1 MGRSIYR
8 LKLIWVNFPD
18 LKASYLTISK
28 LRLNAVPSEWRWM
41 TYNYLT
47 ETDMNLEKLKPWN
60 WFKHE
65 ENGTGKGHQIPVSRS
80 EAENL
85 PLAGPGSLMS
95 LHRDM
100 DRWFDDAFKSFGMPS
115 LASNLEPRGLPG
127 AQLANFYRPQID
139 VSGDANCYEINLD
152 VPGLTESDLSLE
164 VKDDVLTIKGQKEE
178 RSEDKDKHYYRV
190 ERSYGSFQRTL
201 VLPDDA
207 ISDEIIANL
216 DKGVLRL
223 EIPRRE
229 TANQEVKR
237 ISINS

>member
-1 MGRSIYR
+1 
-8 LKLIWVNFPD
+8 
-18 LKASYLTISK
+18 
-28 LRLNAVPSEWRWM
+28 
-41 TYNYLT
+41 
-47 ETDMNLEKLKPWN
+47 MNMNIEKLKPWN

-65 ENGTGKGHQIPVSRS
+65 ENDTGEGGQIPVSRS

-85 PLAGPGSLMS
+85 PLAGRGSLMS

-100 DRWFDDAFKSFGMPS
+100 DRWFEDAFKSFGMSS
-115 LASNLEPRGLPG
+115 LDSKLQPRAMPGISLSNI
-127 AQLANFYRPQID
+127 YRPQID
-139 VSGDANCYEINLD
+139 VSGDTNCYEINLE

-164 VKDDVLTIKGQKEE
+164 VKDDVLTIKGEKEE

-201 VLPDDA
+201 ALPDDA
-207 ISDEIIANL
+207 IGDEIKANL

-229 TANQEVKR
+229 TADQEVKR

>member
-1 MGRSIYR
+1 
-8 LKLIWVNFPD
+8 
-18 LKASYLTISK
+18 
-28 LRLNAVPSEWRWM
+28 
-41 TYNYLT
+41 
-47 ETDMNLEKLKPWN
+47 MNLEKLKPWN

-65 ENGTGKGHQIPVSRS
+65 ENDTGKGSQIPVSRS

-85 PLAGPGSLMS
+85 PLAGRGTLMS

-100 DRWFDDAFKSFGMPS
+100 DRWFEDAFKSFSMPS
-115 LASNLEPRGLPG
+115 LDSNLQSRAMPG
-127 AQLANFYRPQID
+127 ISLSNIYRPQID
-139 VSGDANCYEINLD
+139 VSGDSNCYEINLE

-164 VKDDVLTIKGQKEE
+164 VKDDVLVIKGEKEE

-201 VLPDDA
+201 ALPDDA
-207 ISDEIIANL
+207 IGGEIKANL
-216 DKGVLRL
+216 DNGVLRL

-229 TANQEVKR
+229 TATQEVKR

>member
-1 MGRSIYR
+1 MDI
-8 LKLIWVNFPD
+8 
-18 LKASYLTISK
+18 
-28 LRLNAVPSEWRWM
+28 
-41 TYNYLT
+41 
-47 ETDMNLEKLKPWN
+47 EKLKPWN

-65 ENGTGKGHQIPVSRS
+65 ENGTGKGGQIPVSRG

-85 PLAGPGSLMS
+85 PLASRGSLIS

-100 DRWFDDAFKSFGMPS
+100 DRWFDDAFKSFGRPS
-115 LASNLEPRGLPG
+115 LASNLEPRGLSG
-127 AQLANFYRPQID
+127 TQLSNISHPQID

-201 VLPDDA
+201 ALPDDA
-207 ISDEIIANL
+207 IADEIKANL

-223 EIPRRE
+223 KIPRRE
-229 TANQEVKR
+229 IVNQEVKR
-237 ISINS
+237 IAINS

>member
-1 MGRSIYR
+1 
-8 LKLIWVNFPD
+8 
-18 LKASYLTISK
+18 
-28 LRLNAVPSEWRWM
+28 
-41 TYNYLT
+41 
-47 ETDMNLEKLKPWN
+47 MNLEKLKPWN

-65 ENGTGKGHQIPVSRS
+65 ESDTGEGSQIPVSRS

-85 PLAGPGSLMS
+85 PLAGRDSLMS
-95 LHRDM
+95 LHRDI
-100 DRWFDDAFKSFGMPS
+100 DRWFEDAFKSFGMSS
-115 LASNLEPRGLPG
+115 LDSNLQSRAMPG
-127 AQLANFYRPQID
+127 ISLSNIYRPQID
-139 VSGDANCYEINLD
+139 VSGDSNCYEINLD

-164 VKDDVLTIKGQKEE
+164 VKDDVLTIKGKKEE

-201 VLPDDA
+201 ALPDDA
-207 ISDEIIANL
+207 IGDEIKANL

-229 TANQEVKR
+229 TPDQEVKR

>member
-1 MGRSIYR
+1 
-8 LKLIWVNFPD
+8 
-18 LKASYLTISK
+18 
-28 LRLNAVPSEWRWM
+28 
-41 TYNYLT
+41 
-47 ETDMNLEKLKPWN
+47 MNLEKLKPWN

-65 ENGTGKGHQIPVSRS
+65 ENDTGEGSQIPVSRS

-85 PLAGPGSLMS
+85 PLAGRGSLMS

-100 DRWFDDAFKSFGMPS
+100 DRWFEDAFKSFGMSS
-115 LASNLEPRGLPG
+115 LDSNLQSRAMPG
-127 AQLANFYRPQID
+127 ISLSNIYRPQID
-139 VSGDANCYEINLD
+139 VSGDTNCYEINLE
-152 VPGLTESDLSLE
+152 VPGLTESDISLE
-164 VKDDVLTIKGQKEE
+164 VKDDVLTIKGKKEE

-201 VLPDDA
+201 ALPDDA
-207 ISDEIIANL
+207 IGDEIKANL

-229 TANQEVKR
+229 TPDQEVKR

>member
-1 MGRSIYR
+1 
-8 LKLIWVNFPD
+8 
-18 LKASYLTISK
+18 
-28 LRLNAVPSEWRWM
+28 
-41 TYNYLT
+41 
-47 ETDMNLEKLKPWN
+47 MNLENLKPWN

-65 ENGTGKGHQIPVSRS
+65 ENGSGKGHQIPVSHN
-80 EAENL
+80 EFENL
-85 PLAGPGSLMS
+85 PQAGPGSLMG

-115 LASNLEPRGLPG
+115 LVSSMKSRGLPG
-127 AQLANFYRPQID
+127 AQLSHFYRPQID
-139 VSGDANCYEINLD
+139 VSGDANCYEISLD
-152 VPGLTESDLSLE
+152 VPGLTETDLSLE
-164 VKDDVLTIKGQKEE
+164 LKDDVLLIKGEKEE
-178 RSEDKDKHYYRV
+178 RSEDKDKHFYRI

-201 VLPDDA
+201 ALPDDA
-207 ISDEIIANL
+207 IGDEIKANL

>member
-1 MGRSIYR
+1 M
-8 LKLIWVNFPD
+8 
-18 LKASYLTISK
+18 
-28 LRLNAVPSEWRWM
+28 
-41 TYNYLT
+41 
-47 ETDMNLEKLKPWN
+47 DMNLEKLKPWN

-65 ENGTGKGHQIPVSRS
+65 ENGTGKESQIPVSRN
-80 EAENL
+80 EAEKL
-85 PLAGPGSLMS
+85 PQAGPGSLLS

-100 DRWFDDAFKSFGMPS
+100 DRWFGDAFKSFGMPS
-115 LASNLEPRGLPG
+115 LESNLQSRAMPG
-127 AQLANFYRPQID
+127 ISLSNIHRPQID
-139 VSGDANCYEINLD
+139 VSGDSNCYEINLD

-164 VKDDVLTIKGQKEE
+164 VKDDVLIIKGQKEE

-201 VLPDDA
+201 ALPDDA
-207 ISDEIIANL
+207 IGDEIKANL

-229 TANQEVKR
+229 TATQEVKR